1 MPAML
6 DPLTGLGDH
15 ADFHEALANAD
26 GRADVA
32 VVLVSVDAGHASDR
46 RRACQAS
53 DRALRAVAAA
63 LSAALRSGDELFR
76 VGRDRFAAVVA
87 VAEPRE
93 AREAARRLRHAAA
106 ASGAPGVT
114 VGVAAPEPGDSGT
127 AALARAALALGGAR
141 RPRREGVS

>member
-15 ADFHEALANAD
+15 AAFHEALANAD

-87 VAEPRE
+87 VAEPGE
-93 AREAARRLRHAAA
+93 AHEAARRLRAAA
-106 ASGAPGVT
+106 ASGAPGVS
-114 VGVAAPEPGDSGT
+114 VSVAAPEPGDSGT
-127 AALARAALALGGAR
+127 AALARAALALGAPR